1 MSEELDI
8 LRLVSE
14 NPEISQR
21 KISEQAGI
29 SLGQVN
35 FLIKKCVKKG
45 WIKLEGQTAK
55 SIRYNI
61 TPKGLLEKAE
71 QTRDYIKASYLAVI
85 KLTESMRAIEDD
97 YIQKGKE
104 LFVTGEDDELMA
116 IARLAL
122 KPESFIEKSGD
133 DVVYLNTR
141 DFI

>member
-8 LRLVSE
+8 LRLVAD
-14 NPEISQR
+14 NPAISQR
-21 KISEQAGI
+21 KISEQSGI

-71 QTRDYIKASYLAVI
+71 LTRQYISASYSAVV
-85 KLTESMRAIEDD
+85 KLIEVMKAIEAE
-97 YIQKGKE
+97 YLKNGKE
-104 LFVTGEDDELMA
+104 LYVTGEEDELMA

-133 DVVYLNTR
+133 NVVFLNTR

>member
-8 LRLVSE
+8 LRLVAD
-14 NPEISQR
+14 NPAISQR
-21 KISEQAGI
+21 KISEQSGI

-55 SIRYNI
+55 SIKYNI

-71 QTRDYIKASYLAVI
+71 LTRQYISASYSAVV
-85 KLTESMRAIEDD
+85 KLIEVMKAIEAE
-97 YIQKGKE
+97 YFKNGKE
-104 LFVTGEDDELMA
+104 LYVTGEEDELMA

-122 KPESFIEKSGD
+122 KPECFIEKSGD
-133 DVVYLNTR
+133 NVVFLSTR

>member
-8 LRLVSE
+8 LKLVAD
-14 NPEISQR
+14 NPAISQR

-61 TPKGLLEKAE
+61 TPKGLLEKGE
-71 QTRDYIKASYLAVI
+71 LTRQYIKASYSAIIKISEKMKAV
-85 KLTESMRAIEDD
+85 ESE
-97 YIQKGKE
+97 YLQNGKE
-104 LFVTGEDDELMA
+104 IFVTGDDDELMA

-122 KPESFIEKSGD
+122 KPESFLEKSGD
-133 DVVYLNTR
+133 NVVYLNTR
-141 DFI
+141 EFI